1 MKNERKT
8 FYGKLSAIE
17 EQAPDFFLKIHKSYL
32 INRNYVKEFTYEQ
45 VKMTNGDL
53 LSISKVNRADVRR
66 KILESAADEFR
77 NI

>member
-32 INRNYVKEFTYEQ
+32 INRNYVKEFTYE

-53 LSISKVNRADVRR
+53 LSISKSTVRMCAER
-66 KILESAADEFR
+66 Y
-77 NI
+77 